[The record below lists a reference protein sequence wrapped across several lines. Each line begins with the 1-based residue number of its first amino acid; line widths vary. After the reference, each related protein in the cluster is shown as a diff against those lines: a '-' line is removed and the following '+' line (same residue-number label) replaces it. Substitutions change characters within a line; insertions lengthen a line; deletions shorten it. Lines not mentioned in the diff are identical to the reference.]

1 MPMEVLKKEGLGGFR
16 VLGRVKQAFY
26 PLLVLERQHDVL
38 PSALIVWFV
47 DFKDVITWKQ
57 QL

>member
-26 PLLVLERQHDVL
+26 PLLVLERQHDVF

-47 DFKDVITWKQ
+47 DFKDVRIWKQ
-57 QL
+57 